1 MLDLVFSNRFKRDLK
16 LLAKRGLDLDL
27 LDEVIEK
34 LRKRQPLD
42 KKYKDHS
49 LTGDYAG
56 FRECHVLP
64 DWLLIYRIDEE
75 ELFLFLLRS
84 GTRSTFF
91 SVL

>member
-49 LTGDYAG
+49 LTGDYTG

-75 ELFLFLLRS
+75 ELFLFLSRS
-84 GTRSTFF
+84 GTHSDLF
-91 SVL
+91 

>member
-75 ELFLFLLRS
+75 ELFEEEN
-84 GTRSTFF
+84 
-91 SVL
+91 SVFNYRNKKFMV